1 MVEGASS
8 LSVGFIDESSVKA
21 EVKGT
26 DINND
31 LAVVA
36 VKLSDIST
44 DTMGKIRV
52 ASIGNSDDL
61 QLGQQVVAIGNAL
74 GY

>member
-52 ASIGNSDDL
+52 ASVGN
-61 QLGQQVVAIGNAL
+61 
-74 GY
+74 